1 MQTVN
6 IPIDD
11 IKVINRLRKVDEGK
25 VKDIAQ
31 SIKEIDLLHPL
42 QVTTRGSDY
51 ILTSGNH
58 RYRATVSYTHL
69 TLPTIYSV

>member
-42 QVTTRGSDY
+42 YKSLLGDQIIS
-51 ILTSGNH
+51 
-58 RYRATVSYTHL
+58 
-69 TLPTIYSV
+69 